1 MADNYDA
8 LDDYKEAN
16 NIKAIDSLAVKVLG
30 SKAVNSLKLT
40 QLS

>member
-1 MADNYDA
+1 MNSDYDT
-8 LDDYKEAN
+8 LEDYKEAN
-16 NIKAIDSLAVKVLG
+16 NIKAEDPLSVKVLG